1 MKKSL
6 RPALTAGVAVMSAVT
21 VAIAPSVKA
30 PAPTA
35 PTTSAVRVV
44 FPAVELAAAVQP
56 RANPTEPQ
64 PSVAETQITQ
74 ASLPNLLV
82 DFLRRIV
89 VPPSASAPFPT
100 PQFPPVVGGNSVQS
114 TIKNIYNAVEPWVEW
129 GFEVA
134 AYAVGWVPYVGWLAP
149 QIMYFYYLGERIVQS
164 ITFNIADWIG
174 GDISFVDGL
183 VNVGVDTIN
192 SFIFFAN
199 DQLAF
204 WLPPLP
210 PIPPIGPFAAVET
223 AELTEPIES
232 MAKMSADIADDA
244 ALDVVEVEG
253 AIVETDVVDA
263 AVTEDE
269 TQQDDTQ
276 QIDTEGAVTEA
287 TLEEEPAVEDGE
299 DEVTEKEP
307 TTSSSGTVQAQGEV
321 RDAGIS
327 ASPDETADDA
337 VGQLPEQRHAAS
349 DGESHRS
356 TAGQRRLRT
365 GEAGQLTGF
374 RWRHSTRAGGSE
386 PSTISS
392 SAAYSITPAPPNTM
406 SSPGPPMVSTATV
419 SSQVHN
425 GSAASRGA
433 DVHCS
438 AAHTSAALSRPL
450 SSALMGNG
458 TGPMRSGRKNAA
470 ANAES
475 TPSMANSVSTTTRLR
490 SVADAGGVRS
500 GCCRARRRANRS
512 PTGNCRAGPANAA
525 GWDRGPG
532 PLPSLRR

>member
-6 RPALTAGVAVMSAVT
+6 RPALTAGVAVMSAVA

-30 PAPTA
+30 PTPTA

-56 RANPTEPQ
+56 RANPTGPQ
-64 PSVAETQITQ
+64 PSVAQTQITQ

-82 DFLRRIV
+82 DFLRRIA

-114 TIKNIYNAVEPWVEW
+114 AIKNIYNAVEPWVEW

-134 AYAVGWVPYVGWLAP
+134 AYAVGWIPYVGWLAP

-223 AELTEPIES
+223 AELPEPIES
-232 MAKMSADIADDA
+232 MAMMSADIAEDA
-244 ALDVVEVEG
+244 ALDVVEVEE

-263 AVTEDE
+263 AATEDE
-269 TQQDDTQ
+269 TQ

-321 RDAGIS
+321 SDAGRS

-337 VGQLPEQRHAAS
+337 VDSSPKNDTPQVTANPADPPQDKDDSGPEKPVSSPDSGGATAPGPAAAS
-349 DGESHRS
+349 
-356 TAGQRRLRT
+356 
-365 GEAGQLTGF
+365 
-374 RWRHSTRAGGSE
+374 
-386 PSTISS
+386 
-392 SAAYSITPAPPNTM
+392 PA
-406 SSPGPPMVSTATV
+406 
-419 SSQVHN
+419 Q
-425 GSAASRGA
+425 
-433 DVHCS
+433 
-438 AAHTSAALSRPL
+438 
-450 SSALMGNG
+450 
-458 TGPMRSGRKNAA
+458 
-470 ANAES
+470 
-475 TPSMANSVSTTTRLR
+475 
-490 SVADAGGVRS
+490 
-500 GCCRARRRANRS
+500 
-512 PTGNCRAGPANAA
+512 
-525 GWDRGPG
+525 
-532 PLPSLRR
+532 